1 MPSWD
6 AVGLQA
12 PSHLAALA
20 VACGVVVALI
30 FRVRLAAALSN
41 VRKMYCDAGWE
52 AYVDDEGR
60 TYYYNE
66 LSGVTTWERPGCVP
80 VACRQLAMVVAW
92 VARLAMAAVAWA
104 VELFKRCAGAPLR
117 KAWDAT
123 YAHRFEK
130 LHEESDAEV
139 AADATTDAADIEAN
153 AVNNGDQGDDPDA
166 APGAPEEQEEAD
178 EAPAEPV
185 KKPKYEK
192 PSGPPKQT
200 KRGSVLSLGVGQR
213 SKVRGAASMFESGA
227 IAERQEKEREE
238 REKETRR
245 ASLRSTSAATAEA
258 PAGAPA
264 ASEDG
269 AAKEKEEEKT
279 ETKESAEDAGDVKEG
294 ADANAE
300 GAPASE
306 AVADGPAAA
315 PAASDE

>member
-6 AVGLQA
+6 AVGLQ
-12 PSHLAALA
+12 PPYHLAALA
-20 VACGVVVALI
+20 VACGVVALI

-41 VRKMYCDAGWE
+41 LRKMYCDAGWE

-80 VACRQLAMVVAW
+80 VACRQLAMVAAR
-92 VARLAMAAVAWA
+92 VARLAMAAAAWA

-166 APGAPEEQEEAD
+166 APEEQEEVD

-200 KRGSVLSLGVGQR
+200 KRGSVLALGVGQR

-245 ASLRSTSAATAEA
+245 ASLSAATAES

-279 ETKESAEDAGDVKEG
+279 ETKVESGEDAG

-306 AVADGPAAA
+306 AIADAPAAA

>member
-80 VACRQLAMVVAW
+80 VVCRQLAMVAAW
-92 VARLAMAAVAWA
+92 VARLAMAAVAWT
-104 VELFKRCAGAPLR
+104 VEIFTRCAGAPLR

-123 YAHRFEK
+123 YAHRFQK
-130 LHEESDAEV
+130 LHEEPDAEV
-139 AADATTDAADIEAN
+139 AADATVDAPDVEAN
-153 AVNNGDQGDDPDA
+153 AVNNEDQGDDPDA
-166 APGAPEEQEEAD
+166 AGAPEGQEEVD
-178 EAPAEPV
+178 ETPAEPV
-185 KKPKYEK
+185 KKSKYEK

-200 KRGSVLSLGVGQR
+200 KRGSVIALGVGQR

-238 REKETRR
+238 REKEARR
-245 ASLRSTSAATAEA
+245 MSLKSTSVATAES

-279 ETKESAEDAGDVKEG
+279 EPKESGEDAGDVKEG
-294 ADANAE
+294 ADANEE

-306 AVADGPAAA
+306 AIADAPAAA